1 MTKTRVT
8 NNRSKISSRPSRIH
22 RAGRSL
28 TLNPT
33 NKTSSRANKT
43 NNMNS
48 KRLSSNKTRINQ
60 QQPLQTNPTAPKTR
74 TSANGRRR
82 NAMNIGPATPIAKRS
97 KAQSAVSNRRGQK
110 GASLGVNIVSSD
122 NGQGVTVMRIIPN
135 TAAEQMGLH
144 RRDRITSLN
153 GEPVRSVDQFI
164 SDIRGM
170 QPGQQV
176 KLGIVRDGNQ
186 HTISGELQG
195 YAESIIQTQGPHGTQ
210 EYRRFQGVIEP
221 NQPNEYSSDEG
232 QLNSENRQAGYEESG
247 QPSAARSGDFAA
259 RLSRIEQQ
267 IDRLSQQVDQL
278 REAVGPT
285 RLSERPGQSGT
296 STDSNMRD
304 HVQPNR
310 SQQSDKSAEQPN
322 NEQPP
327 SEQSQK

>member
-1 MTKTRVT
+1 
-8 NNRSKISSRPSRIH
+8 
-22 RAGRSL
+22 
-28 TLNPT
+28 
-33 NKTSSRANKT
+33 
-43 NNMNS
+43 
-48 KRLSSNKTRINQ
+48 
-60 QQPLQTNPTAPKTR
+60 
-74 TSANGRRR
+74 
-82 NAMNIGPATPIAKRS
+82 
-97 KAQSAVSNRRGQK
+97 
-110 GASLGVNIVSSD
+110 
-122 NGQGVTVMRIIPN
+122 MRIIPN